1 MHVFVGVFFFF
12 YTFLMQQ
19 TLINIQKILAREKHK
34 KMIGIFLRVYIIKEL
49 DILFLGLFC
58 HYINISSDGCFARVE
73 VT

>member
-1 MHVFVGVFFFF
+1 MHVFVCVLFLHL
-12 YTFLMQQ
+12 FLMQQ
-19 TLINIQKILAREKHK
+19 TLINIQKILAREKQK